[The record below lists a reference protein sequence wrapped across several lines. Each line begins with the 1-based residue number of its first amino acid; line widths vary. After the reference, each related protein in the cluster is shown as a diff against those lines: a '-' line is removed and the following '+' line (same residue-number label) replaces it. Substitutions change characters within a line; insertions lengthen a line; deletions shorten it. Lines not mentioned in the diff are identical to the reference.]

1 MAVLTT
7 KAKLTRQWSHA
18 QQRLRATEAA
28 DALLTA
34 WWQEPKTFPREAGG
48 LVRGEPGLRWR
59 TTVVPNGPINQ
70 MNATVVRL
78 EVFGAV
84 GAARGDDVLARVEV
98 VLNDDRFDN
107 PAPGAAADE
116 AAGGRQ

>member
-34 WWQEPKTFPREAGG
+34 WWQEPETFPREAGG

-59 TTVVPNGPINQ
+59 TTVVPNGPINRL
-70 MNATVVRL
+70 NATVVRL

-98 VLNDDRFDN
+98 VLNDDRFDK
-107 PAPGAAADE
+107 PAPRAAADE